1 MTTATPNARQQQR
14 LMQVILAPVISEK
27 STYVADKH
35 NQIVFRVAQDATKPE
50 IKAAVEFMFST
61 KDKKLEVES
70 VKVVNVRGKEKR
82 FGQTIGRRNHW
93 KKAYVSLK
101 PGQEINFADQVEAK

>member
-1 MTTATPNARQQQR
+1 MSVANPNIQQQAR

-35 NQIVFRVAQDATKPE
+35 NQVVFRVAQDATKHE

-70 VKVVNVRGKEKR
+70 VRVVNVRGKEKR
-82 FGQTIGRRNHW
+82 FGQFTGRRNHW
-93 KKAYVSLK
+93 KKAYVCLK
-101 PGQEINFADQVEAK
+101 PGQEINFAEQAEAK

>member
-1 MTTATPNARQQQR
+1 MSAAPNLRQQER
-14 LMQVILAPVISEK
+14 LMQVILAPVVSEK
-27 STYVADKH
+27 STFVADKH
-35 NQIVFRVAQDATKPE
+35 NQVVFRVAQDATKHE

-82 FGQTIGRRNHW
+82 FGQFMGRRNHW
-93 KKAYVSLK
+93 KKAYVCLK
-101 PGQEINFADQVEAK
+101 PGQEINFAEQAEAK